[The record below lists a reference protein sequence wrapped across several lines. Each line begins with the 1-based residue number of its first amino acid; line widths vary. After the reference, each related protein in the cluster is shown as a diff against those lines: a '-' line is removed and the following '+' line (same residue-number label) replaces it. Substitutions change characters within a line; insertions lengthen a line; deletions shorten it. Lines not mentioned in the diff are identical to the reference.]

1 MNILNK
7 KKKKEQKEARKEERK
22 KINMQGRTENKEE
35 IRDGIKV
42 ERNLMK
48 VNAIDKKTNNQKK
61 QMKE

>member
-1 MNILNK
+1 
-7 KKKKEQKEARKEERK
+7 
-22 KINMQGRTENKEE
+22 MQGRTENKEE

-61 QMKE
+61 QNEGMKAKEANNNKTHL